1 MGKIIQSRDEDD
13 FSKHNSFQK
22 RFTENVRL
30 NLNDLTKRR
39 DEEKKIV
46 RKKNVLI
53 VSGAIAT
60 ISVVFIIISL

>member
-1 MGKIIQSRDEDD
+1 MRKIAQSRDGDD
-13 FSKHNSFQK
+13 FSKHNYFQK

-30 NLNDLTKRR
+30 NLNDLKKRR
-39 DEEKKIV
+39 SEEKKID

-60 ISVVFIIISL
+60 ISVVFIILSL